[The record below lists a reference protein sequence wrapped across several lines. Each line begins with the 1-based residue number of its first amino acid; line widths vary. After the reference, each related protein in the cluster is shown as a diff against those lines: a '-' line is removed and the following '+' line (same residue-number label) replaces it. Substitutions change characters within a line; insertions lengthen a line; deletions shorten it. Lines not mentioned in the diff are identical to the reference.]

1 VAVAAFGLIAFTGDG
16 GGLTSSLRRT
26 PVGSEAPQVT
36 VDVVDNDFAPRH
48 LTIKSGATV
57 TWRFEGNAVHDVTDD
72 GGAFRSDRLRH
83 GDAYVRTFDEPG
95 TYHYYCT
102 LHHAMQGTLVVT
114 P

>member
-16 GGLTSSLRRT
+16 GGSTSSLRRT

-48 LTIKSGATV
+48 LTIRPGATV
-57 TWRFEGNAVHDVTDD
+57 TWRFEGNAVHDVMDD
-72 GGAFRSDRLRH
+72 GGPFRSDRLRH
-83 GDAYVRTFDEPG
+83 GDAYIRTFDEPG